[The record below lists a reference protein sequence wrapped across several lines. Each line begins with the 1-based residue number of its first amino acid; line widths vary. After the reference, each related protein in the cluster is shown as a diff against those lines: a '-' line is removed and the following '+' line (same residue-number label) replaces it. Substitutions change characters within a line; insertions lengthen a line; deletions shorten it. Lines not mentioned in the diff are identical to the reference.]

1 MFLQSFFEFNLNLYK
16 MKKILILIAAA
27 LFSVGVSAQTTKEIK
42 ESAQRVSQISSL
54 LSPETCSLESV
65 NNVASKATVLAKE
78 TVDISD
84 KIEQARTKLDA
95 MKAMKSG
102 TASALDKAALLKTCK
117 ELATKAIS
125 QSSGVTNSLGTLSKL
140 SGEISA
146 VKDATQLIAVKKS
159 VDKTKN
165 LLNLVNN
172 ETSYQVKTVGNMIS
186 TIKAL
191 K

>member
-16 MKKILILIAAA
+16 MKKILILMAAA

-78 TVDISD
+78 TVDISN

-125 QSSGVTNSLGTLSKL
+125 QSSGVTNSLGALSKL

-146 VKDATQLIAVKKS
+146 VKDAAQLIAVKKS

>member
-1 MFLQSFFEFNLNLYK
+1 M
-16 MKKILILIAAA
+16 AAA

-78 TVDISD
+78 TVDISN

-125 QSSGVTNSLGTLSKL
+125 QSSGVTNSLGALSKL

-146 VKDATQLIAVKKS
+146 VKDAAQLIAVKKS